1 MATVNGAA
9 KGKAE
14 SVAADQTPA
23 KDQTAQSA
31 IARYA
36 LAITHPAGK
45 NIDWMKVRAAGA
57 VIAGL
62 TAIHGLKHRR
72 WQYVHT
78 FGIALGVSAAALA
91 RLKDRYAGSAQP
103 PQDK

>member
-1 MATVNGAA
+1 MAAVNGTV
-9 KGKAE
+9 KGEAE
-14 SVAADQTPA
+14 SVAADQA
-23 KDQTAQSA
+23 SANDQTARSA

-36 LAITHPAGK
+36 LAITQPAGK

-78 FGIALGVSAAALA
+78 FGIALGVTAAALA
-91 RLKDRYAGSAQP
+91 RLKDKYAGSAQP
-103 PQDK
+103 AEDK